1 MQNKIACCWNVD
13 KLYNRSLII
22 IINIIIDVWVPRV
35 ARFAVRFSQRRVLD
49 YVPVRTLEPESKPM
63 QMFSWS
69 HCLVGNLAGSCFDFP
84 KVGSFES
91 TRAVGIE
98 LGMIR
103 FVNMGLGRTFL
114 RFGLFFLDLL
124 HRVVSIF
131 CLVGP
136 ARFTID
142 MSVTGA
148 IASTAAAVAGD
159 TSVTGPTA
167 GLLTTG
173 KSNSFHMP

>member
-1 MQNKIACCWNVD
+1 MD

-22 IINIIIDVWVPRV
+22 IINIIIDVWVPRDV
-35 ARFAVRFSQRRVLD
+35 RFAVRFSQRRVLD

-103 FVNMGLGRTFL
+103 FVIMGG
-114 RFGLFFLDLL
+114 DE
-124 HRVVSIF
+124 V
-131 CLVGP
+131 P
-136 ARFTID
+136 
-142 MSVTGA
+142 
-148 IASTAAAVAGD
+148 STAR
-159 TSVTGPTA
+159 
-167 GLLTTG
+167 
-173 KSNSFHMP
+173 